1 MLVRATKHC
10 GDAWRLPVCLDL
22 LDTMSAAARVA
33 IAIGSDIQYEN
44 RHKVTAVPVQLTEK
58 CMVLVLAM
66 YGGARRMHALHASAL
81 G

>member
-1 MLVRATKHC
+1 
-10 GDAWRLPVCLDL
+10 
-22 LDTMSAAARVA
+22 MSATVQRMSAGVQRMSATVQRMSA
-33 IAIGSDIQYEN
+33 NFQNKDIQYEN
-44 RHKVTAVPVQLTEK
+44 RPKVTAVPVQLTEK